1 MHDYGPLHSIAGLN
15 TLQSHLEQKLQSQK
29 AMDKS
34 LGTDSMH
41 DSRCHPIPVSAA
53 QSNYEQELRLKKA
66 PDKDKSFRTNS
77 TASDCIPSGSL
88 D

>member
-1 MHDYGPLHSIAGLN
+1 MHDYGPLRSIAGLN

-53 QSNYEQELRLKKA
+53 QSNYEQEL
-66 PDKDKSFRTNS
+66 
-77 TASDCIPSGSL
+77 
-88 D
+88 